1 MSVDITDV
9 LNALARVI
17 DSTNEHDRARDKY
30 EGYSWDYAGHSLIW
44 ERDEARD
51 DFAKRLDAY
60 IDGRIEQRLAQKEDG
75 DE

>member
-1 MSVDITDV
+1 MSADITNV

-30 EGYSWDYAGHSLIW
+30 DGYSWDYVGHSLIW
-44 ERDEARD
+44 QRDQARD

-60 IDGRIEQRLAQKEDG
+60 IDQRIEDAFFRKASV
-75 DE
+75 